1 MSLDF
6 EILPILFCIFP
17 LRSPQF
23 ITSRMSIHY
32 FSPSISL
39 LFTNQK
45 VTNWIA
51 NCYFS
56 LRNSNECL
64 SERNNC
70 CIFAL
75 INAKAINMLFQKNI
89 VKKYLARLPKEQTDH
104 AWNQFKS
111 YCPDLMIDGE
121 LYEYE
126 GFEKPWNIKKVSRM
140 FTHGL
145 KQSDRLII
153 NNTKGCSDR
162 YLRRQIA
169 DRLNIKMA
177 IAEVWVYEKG
187 RKRLFFKDGIFYKN
201 NREDNPPCD
210 ATYRSTR

>member
-1 MSLDF
+1 MSNDIISWNPSNIFLYISA
-6 EILPILFCIFP
+6 EI
-17 LRSPQF
+17 SA
-23 ITSRMSIHY
+23 IHY
-32 FSPSISL
+32 FLHVHSL
-39 LFTNQK
+39 LFAQHFITFHQPKSNQL
-45 VTNWIA
+45 
-51 NCYFS
+51 NCE
-56 LRNSNECL
+56 LL
-64 SERNNC
+64 
-70 CIFAL
+70 
-75 INAKAINMLFQKNI
+75 LFLEK
-89 VKKYLARLPKEQTDH
+89 
-104 AWNQFKS
+104 
-111 YCPDLMIDGE
+111 
-121 LYEYE
+121 
-126 GFEKPWNIKKVSRM
+126 FEWMFVRKKVSRM